1 MAIYRA
7 FGLTLD
13 SRFELPGMRAVD
25 PPDGEHVSLAL
36 ATEAELAAA
45 WSGAEGPPTWVTR
58 FPDGNVVRVETGVE
72 GDQRI
77 QYGELAEFWLSA
89 EADAILCS
97 PRLAGDAA
105 WQRFLLDTVLWGT
118 ALRRGS
124 CLVHACGIEHPT
136 GVVAISSQ
144 MGGGKTTLGL
154 ELLRRGYPLFCDDVL
169 VLAQTGGGVVA
180 EPGPP
185 FMNVP
190 AGVDDAAA
198 FGHVLA
204 SLEDETWLA
213 VERVSRSTLP
223 LAALFLYTRAADLP
237 LEARLTETSVID
249 LVPQLFL
256 PVDGLDRER
265 FNLLSTVAER
275 VPVFHLTAP
284 ADASAQAVSD
294 IVESVL
300 EESAITV

>member
-1 MAIYRA
+1 MATYRA

-25 PPDGEHVSLAL
+25 PPEGERVSLAL

-45 WSGAEGPPTWVTR
+45 WSGAEGPPTWLTR
-58 FPDGNVVRVETGVE
+58 FPDGNVVRVETGVQ

-77 QYGELAEFWLSA
+77 QFGELAEFWLSA
-89 EADAILCS
+89 DADSILCA
-97 PRLAGDAA
+97 PRLARDAA

-118 ALRRGS
+118 ALRRGYG
-124 CLVHACGIEHPT
+124 LLHACGIEHPT

-169 VLAQTGGGVVA
+169 VLAHTTDGGVVA

-190 AGVDDAAA
+190 
-198 FGHVLA
+198 
-204 SLEDETWLA
+204 
-213 VERVSRSTLP
+213 
-223 LAALFLYTRAADLP
+223 
-237 LEARLTETSVID
+237 
-249 LVPQLFL
+249 
-256 PVDGLDRER
+256 
-265 FNLLSTVAER
+265 
-275 VPVFHLTAP
+275 
-284 ADASAQAVSD
+284 
-294 IVESVL
+294 
-300 EESAITV
+300 